1 MFGRTRTASTAKR
14 STVKKT
20 TPKSVVYGES
30 KPVTTT
36 ASTSASASVT
46 VTTRRTTKATTKKL
60 SVEHLRYIRREAGA
74 IQKQKIEELRERVDA
89 ALQVFDD
96 HAVMQRFAEMLHGTA
111 GKEILKQ
118 INLQL
123 LDRLRSGRLSAAH
136 NVVGLDLS
144 KISAFNKLR
153 DDFQK
158 AREALNDAFDTGVEK
173 IESEVTSAIGSAYL
187 DSMPEDVAARL
198 QALRDI
204 KMPDLPLPAVI

>member
-1 MFGRTRTASTAKR
+1 M
-14 STVKKT
+14 
-20 TPKSVVYGES
+20 
-30 KPVTTT
+30 
-36 ASTSASASVT
+36 
-46 VTTRRTTKATTKKL
+46 
-60 SVEHLRYIRREAGA
+60 
-74 IQKQKIEELRERVDA
+74 
-89 ALQVFDD
+89 QVFDD

-158 AREALNDAFDTGVEK
+158 AREALNDAFDTGVGK
-173 IESEVTSAIGSAYL
+173 IESEVAAAIGSAYL
-187 DSMPEDVAARL
+187 DSMPDDVAARL